1 MMHSLR
7 FFLILMLLA
16 ACCPVGHASS
26 IFNFS
31 GTFNWDGTF
40 QEFSYTA
47 PVSGEVDAFTTSF
60 ATGGFEPVLSLFD
73 STGSFLFDA
82 VANYGTDGY
91 SSPTDVPP
99 AGCDANPCD
108 LGAQDAYLTWD
119 AAAGETYTV
128 VLTVNPN
135 TPSVPQGIPGVF
147 DPTNPAASYTY
158 AVSGATFTS
167 DFYGETPGTSFWYEW
182 GVQRTGDWA
191 VTIQGPSGLQATQLP
206 EPRSSLTLLG
216 GGILLSAGLL
226 RRRRSRS

>member
-1 MMHSLR
+1 M
-7 FFLILMLLA
+7 FDY
-16 ACCPVGHASS
+16 
-26 IFNFS
+26 S
-31 GTFNWDGTF
+31 GAFNWDGTF

-47 PVSGEVDAFTTSF
+47 PASGPVDAFTTSF

-82 VANYGTDGY
+82 FANYGSDGY
-91 SSPTDVPP
+91 SSSTDIPP
-99 AGCDANPCD
+99 NTD
-108 LGAQDAYLTWD
+108 LGQGDASLTWD
-119 AAAGETYTV
+119 AVAGQTYYV

-135 TPSVPQGIPGVF
+135 TPSVPQGTPGEF

-158 AVSGATFTS
+158 PDWGATFTS
-167 DFYGETPGTSFWYEW
+167 DVYVETPGTSFWYEW

-191 VTIQGPSGLQATQLP
+191 VTIQGPSGLQSTQLP

-216 GGILLSAGLL
+216 GGLLLSAGLL